1 MASKSTFGEIN
12 KEYWDTQAK
21 TVFKQEWVQ
30 NLMRQIA
37 ENLQSHIDWI
47 GIRRTTATGG
57 MASQD
62 TPVKMLDYACGSGIA
77 SRALFPYVSEIRGID
92 VSDGMVEQYNNSV
105 RSFGVPESQIF
116 AIQGD
121 LAAPLT
127 EQSHP
132 SLGSSDFFQ
141 FDIIVVSMAL
151 HHIDAPKGLMER
163 LVERLNEDGV
173 LLIIDWTL
181 DQEGHQPQSEGNRSL
196 RGNAQHS
203 AAHTVRHEGFSKEQ
217 METLLRSSGC
227 NEVDYLVLDEP
238 SKVPPEIGGHKQLFF
253 ARGKKSALK

>member
-1 MASKSTFGEIN
+1 
-12 KEYWDTQAK
+12 
-21 TVFKQEWVQ
+21 
-30 NLMRQIA
+30 MRQIA

-77 SRALFPYVSEIRGID
+77 SRVRNHVPRPARARQSETLIMIIQALFPYVSEIRGID

>member
-1 MASKSTFGEIN
+1 M
-12 KEYWDTQAK
+12 
-21 TVFKQEWVQ
+21 FKQEWVQ

-77 SRALFPYVSEIRGID
+77 SRVRNHVPRPARARQSETLIMIIQALFPYVSEIRGID

-127 EQSHP
+127 EQS
-132 SLGSSDFFQ
+132 SFCATAATLGD
-141 FDIIVVSMAL
+141 
-151 HHIDAPKGLMER
+151 
-163 LVERLNEDGV
+163 
-173 LLIIDWTL
+173 LIL
-181 DQEGHQPQSEGNRSL
+181 
-196 RGNAQHS
+196 
-203 AAHTVRHEGFSKEQ
+203 
-217 METLLRSSGC
+217 
-227 NEVDYLVLDEP
+227 
-238 SKVPPEIGGHKQLFF
+238 
-253 ARGKKSALK
+253 KKNF